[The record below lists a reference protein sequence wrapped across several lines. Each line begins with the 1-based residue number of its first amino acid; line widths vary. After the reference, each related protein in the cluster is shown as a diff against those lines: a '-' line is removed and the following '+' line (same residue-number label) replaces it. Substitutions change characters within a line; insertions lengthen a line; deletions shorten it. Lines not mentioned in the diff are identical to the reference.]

1 MLHMQHSVG
10 MSNAHASAAA
20 KTVIQEVTRECLV
33 TRTRRISRVL
43 TSIYDG
49 ELRPYGINSPQFT
62 LLVVIFRLGPASR
75 AEIGRQNH
83 QDRST
88 LTRNL
93 QLILAQGWVEE
104 TDNPAGGRAKP
115 IVLTQA
121 GIDLLHRAAPA
132 WRVAQT
138 QAKAVLGDAG
148 VAAIMDIAD
157 DLPPEL
163 G

>member
-1 MLHMQHSVG
+1 MMHMQHDDG
-10 MSNAHASAAA
+10 MTNTQASNAA
-20 KTVIQEVTRECLV
+20 KNVIQEITRDCLV
-33 TRTRRISRVL
+33 TRTRRISRIL
-43 TSIYDG
+43 TGIYDD

-93 QLILAQGWVEE
+93 QLILAEGWVEE
-104 TDNPAGGRAKP
+104 IANPAGGRIKP
-115 IVLTQA
+115 IVLTKA

-163 G
+163 A

>member
-1 MLHMQHSVG
+1 MQEI
-10 MSNAHASAAA
+10 
-20 KTVIQEVTRECLV
+20 TQDCLV
-33 TRTRRISRVL
+33 TRTRRISRIL
-43 TSIYDG
+43 TGIYDD

-104 TDNPAGGRAKP
+104 MSNPAGGRIKP
-115 IVLTQA
+115 IVLTKA
-121 GIDLLHRAAPA
+121 GIELLQRAAPA

-138 QAKAVLGDAG
+138 QARVVLGEAG
-148 VAAIMDIAD
+148 AAAIMDIAD
-157 DLPPEL
+157 ELPSESA
-163 G
+163 